1 MTIHVEVEKAL
12 ISLLTPNAKIYIL
25 IKIRRDLTS

>member
-1 MTIHVEVEKAL
+1 MNIHIEVEKTL

-25 IKIRRDLTS
+25 IKIWRDLTS